1 MPIFPFGSES
11 NPFTS
16 DNRIAITLGD
26 PAGIGPEVT
35 LKALSALPKL
45 SKTKILLLG
54 RASFYRDLARRLA
67 IKLSFKD
74 INGLSEWG
82 GTGSFVSCYFPGEFP
97 KKIHRGCSNNHL
109 TKLAVA
115 SIELAAGLAMRG
127 IADAIVTP
135 PINKAA
141 LKKAHFNIPGH
152 TEFLARL
159 SGTKRYEMMLV
170 GGKLRVVLATR
181 HMALKDVAKNILRER
196 VEETILLTDA
206 ELKRSF
212 GIKKPRI
219 VVCGLNPHAGEEGNL
234 GTEEIKEIAPAVH
247 ASRLKTG
254 SRIVGPLS
262 PDTIFHDAYEGRYD
276 AEICM
281 YHDQGLIPLKMIS
294 RGSGVNITLGLP
306 FVRTSP
312 DHGTAY
318 DIANEFIADPGSMFA
333 SLAMALFLLKN
344 RKKNAGKSRTR
355 N

>member
-1 MPIFPFGSES
+1 MPTSPFGSES

-16 DNRIAITLGD
+16 ENRIAITLGD

-35 LKALSALPKL
+35 LKALSAFHKL
-45 SKTKILLLG
+45 SRAKILLLG
-54 RASFYRDLARRLA
+54 RASFYRDLARHLA
-67 IKLSFKD
+67 LDLSFKD
-74 INGLSEWG
+74 IHGLSEWNG
-82 GTGSFVSCYFPGEFP
+82 AGNFIPCYFPGDFP
-97 KKIHRGCSNNHL
+97 KKIHRGCSDNHL
-109 TKLAVA
+109 TRLAMA
-115 SIELAAGLAMRG
+115 SIELGAGLAMRG
-127 IADAIVTP
+127 IVDAVVTP
-135 PINKAA
+135 PINKAG

-181 HMALKDVAKNILRER
+181 HMALRDVAKNILKKR
-196 VEETILLTDA
+196 VEEAILLTDV

-212 GIKKPRI
+212 GVKKPCI

-234 GTEEIKEIAPAVH
+234 GYEEIKEIAPAVR

-262 PDTIFHDAYEGRYD
+262 PDAIFHDAYEGRYD

-318 DIANEFIADPGSMFA
+318 DIANKFIADPGSMIE
-333 SLAMALFLLKN
+333 SLKMALFLLKN
-344 RKKNAGKSRTR
+344 RKKNAGKSRAR